1 MQYSREPALFWRE
14 NMVAV
19 GILLRVCW
27 EILLFCL
34 RSIKSNFLTF
44 LGKRSTVEPKSCL
57 KSCPRSRRRPRI

>member
-14 NMVAV
+14 NMIAV

-27 EILLFCL
+27 EILLFCP

-44 LGKRSTVEPKSCL
+44 LGKRSTVEPKSCV